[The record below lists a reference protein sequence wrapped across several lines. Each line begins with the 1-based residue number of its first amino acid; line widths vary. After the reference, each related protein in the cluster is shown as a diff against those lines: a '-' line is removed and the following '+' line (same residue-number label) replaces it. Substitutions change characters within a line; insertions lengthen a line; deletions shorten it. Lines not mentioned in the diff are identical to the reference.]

1 MNKGNIT
8 ILSGGSGNTAIINAL
23 LPNKDINLQIIT
35 NAYDSGK
42 STGICR
48 KITNTLGVSDI
59 RKNHFKIYKNLHKD
73 DLNDNLVKFYKERL
87 NLTKGNE
94 LEEVK
99 EFLNNNNL
107 SNLIQYAEEFF
118 KREEANKYDYNDF
131 SIANIIYS
139 EMYAEIGY
147 DKTNDYFTDLLEIP
161 RCVKINSFD
170 NVYINAIT
178 YNNNIIS
185 DEGDIVEYKN
195 SEDKIKDIIYTDID
209 KSEGINS
216 EVIDIINNSDYIIIS
231 TGTFWS
237 SIYPTLHYLD
247 FYKLINNSNAKK
259 IWIINTEEDK
269 DSYGVSS
276 NMFINRLEELGLD
289 LSNFIII
296 ENLDA
301 IDSLKEKNE
310 KHNIIYEH
318 LGNINGLN
326 ESDLL
331 KEVFNKIE

>member
-8 ILSGGSGNTAIINAL
+8 ILSGGSGNTAIINAI
-23 LPNKDINLQIIT
+23 LPNPDINLQIIT

-59 RKNHFKIYKNLHKD
+59 RKNHFKVYKNLHKD
-73 DLNDNLVKFYKERL
+73 DLDNNLVEFYKSRL
-87 NLTKGNE
+87 DLTKGKE

-99 EFLNNNNL
+99 DFLEKNNL
-107 SNLIQYAEEFF
+107 SNLIKYAEKFF
-118 KREEANKYDYNDF
+118 EREEANKYEYKDF

-147 DKTNDYFTDLLEIP
+147 NMTNDYFTDLLKIP
-161 RCVKINSFD
+161 SCVKINSFD
-170 NVYINAIT
+170 DAYINAIT
-178 YNNNIIS
+178 YNGNIIP

-195 SEDKIKDIIYTDID
+195 SEDKIKDILYTNVT
-209 KSEGINS
+209 KSNGLNP
-216 EVIDIINNSDYIIIS
+216 EVVDIINNSNYIIIS

-237 SIYPTLHYLD
+237 SLYPTLHYLD

-276 NMFINRLEELGLD
+276 NMFIDRLEELGLD
-289 LSNFIII
+289 LSNFIIV

-310 KHNIIYEH
+310 KHNILYKH

-331 KEVFNKIE
+331 KELFSEIE